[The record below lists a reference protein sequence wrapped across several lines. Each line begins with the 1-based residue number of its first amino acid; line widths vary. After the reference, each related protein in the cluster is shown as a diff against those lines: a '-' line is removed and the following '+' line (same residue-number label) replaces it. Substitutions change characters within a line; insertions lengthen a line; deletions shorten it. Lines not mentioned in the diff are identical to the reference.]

1 MILSL
6 LIVAAFN
13 LYCVCL
19 LPQIQLFDLMYFN
32 ILVLSVWF
40 VCFLVDLIKKKRRD
54 HQVRQSMNDKQLA
67 ASLFLPYIDEKI
79 YRHDIKL
86 LEEELASERRAN
98 DCLKDDID
106 RIVHELKARLG
117 ALALCKDQEMAQV
130 TFETINRQLNSLLL
144 LARVET
150 NVMDLQFQKADLRS
164 LINTSIKNNKYFLIH
179 SRFSIQIDCPPIFVY
194 TDPEW
199 LIYVF
204 DQLLINAIKYKC
216 DPHIEI
222 TARKNEEETILSFT
236 DHGIGIEAQDLSL
249 IFEKGTT
256 GSNVRSGTYR
266 STGMGLYF
274 VRTVLEK
281 LSGTIEVESIPG
293 DFTTFTLHLFSNE
306 KAEWR
311 RNDPHL

>member
-6 LIVAAFN
+6 FIVAAFN
-13 LYCVCL
+13 LYCVLL
-19 LPQIQLFDLMYFN
+19 LPQIQFFDLMYFN
-32 ILVLSVWF
+32 VLVLSIWL
-40 VCFLVDLIKKKRRD
+40 VCFLSYWIKKKRRKK
-54 HQVRQSMNDKQLA
+54 QVFQRMQDKQLIA
-67 ASLFLPYIDEKI
+67 EFFLPYIDEKI
-79 YRHDIKL
+79 YCHDIAL
-86 LEEELASERRAN
+86 LEEELSSERRTN
-98 DCLKDDID
+98 DWLKDDID
-106 RIVHELKARLG
+106 RVVHELKARLG

-130 TFETINRQLNSLLL
+130 TFEMINRQLSSLLL

-164 LINTSIKNNKYFLIH
+164 LINTSVKNNKYFLIH
-179 SRFSIQIDCPPIFVY
+179 SRFSIQIDCPPISVY

-204 DQLLINAIKYKC
+204 DQLLINAVKYKR

-222 TARKNEEETILSFT
+222 TARKNGEETILSFT
-236 DHGIGIEAQDLSL
+236 DHGIGIEPQDLSL

-281 LSGTIEVESIPG
+281 LSGTIEVESVP
-293 DFTTFTLHLFSNE
+293 DNFTTFTLHLFGNE
-306 KAEWR
+306 KMEWKR
-311 RNDPHL
+311 IRSYL